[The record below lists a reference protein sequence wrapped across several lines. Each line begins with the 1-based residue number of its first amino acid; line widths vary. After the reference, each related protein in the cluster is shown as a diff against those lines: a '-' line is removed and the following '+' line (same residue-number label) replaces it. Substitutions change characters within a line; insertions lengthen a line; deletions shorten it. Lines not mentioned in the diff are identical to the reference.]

1 MAATELDRLTW
12 PEVREQVQA
21 GRDTVVM
28 ALGATEQHGRH
39 MPLAT
44 DALLGDHL
52 ARLVADRLDAFLAP
66 TLRIGCSAH
75 HVGFAGT
82 MSLSEET
89 FHAIVADVV
98 GSLASGGFR
107 RIVLIPTHGGTFG
120 PLPAAVEKLGGGE
133 GGRGVALGARGGER
147 GIEQVGGGEICG
159 ALGDGGV
166 APGVLRSSL

>member
-1 MAATELDRLTW
+1 MGALELDRLTW
-12 PEVREQVQA
+12 PEVQAELEA

-52 ARLVADRLDAFLAP
+52 ARLLADRLDAFLAP

-89 FHAIVADVV
+89 FHRVVADVV
-98 GSLASGGFR
+98 SSLASSGFR
-107 RIVLIPTHGGTFG
+107 RIVLIPTHGGNFG
-120 PLPAAVEKLGGGE
+120 PLAAAAEKL
-133 GGRGVALGARGGER
+133 R
-147 GIEQVGGGEICG
+147 
-159 ALGDGGV
+159 DG
-166 APGVLRSSL
+166 